1 MRVRRVTHQASVKP
15 QESSAGSPGKSQGRP
30 LPSLHSLYLLD
41 HEPVTRSSYA
51 LGLTPAELENTA
63 AGFSIEWPTAVDQF
77 EPVPAELFNVVSR
90 VGMTHF
96 NDIYEDIA
104 TRHAADLGDERK
116 TRMNEFKG
124 CSVGVNNINET

>member
-1 MRVRRVTHQASVKP
+1 M
-15 QESSAGSPGKSQGRP
+15 
-30 LPSLHSLYLLD
+30 PSLHTLYLLD

-63 AGFSIEWPTAVDQF
+63 AGFSIEWPTAEDQF
-77 EPVPAELFNVVSR
+77 EPVPAELCHVIPR

-96 NDIYEDIA
+96 DDIYEDIA

-116 TRMNEFKG
+116 TRMNELKG
-124 CSVGVNNINET
+124 CSVGVNNINES